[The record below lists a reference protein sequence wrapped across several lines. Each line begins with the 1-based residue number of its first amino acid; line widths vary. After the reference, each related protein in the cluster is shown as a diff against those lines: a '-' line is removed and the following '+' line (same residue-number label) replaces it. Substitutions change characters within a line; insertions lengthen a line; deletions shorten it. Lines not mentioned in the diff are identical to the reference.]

1 MSNQE
6 HSAILELIPAY
17 ALGSLDDD
25 EAELVSRHLP
35 SCAICQAELREYEA
49 VADAIPLAVT
59 QVDPSPE
66 LKGRLMRSQ
75 QLRELGDQGSL
86 ADKPSDTAG
95 ERAAQTPPVQ
105 RAPWWRTATHTV
117 GDWFRGSAWRPV
129 LALIILALLA
139 SNVLLWQETRKGGN
153 SSSWRR
159 VALTGNDAAPDARGI
174 IYISPDGRNG
184 TLVVDGLPA
193 LGEEQQY
200 QLWLILDGQRDSGA
214 VFSVNL
220 DGYRGQ
226 QIEAPRPLRDYG
238 AFGVTI
244 EPAGGSPAP
253 TGQRVLASDA

>member
-6 HSAILELIPAY
+6 HETILELIPAY

-25 EAELVSRHLP
+25 EAEQVGRHLA

-49 VADAIPLAVT
+49 VAGAIPLAVS
-59 QVDPSPE
+59 QIDPSSE

-75 QLRELGDQGSL
+75 QLQEESNPSPLAREPLE
-86 ADKPSDTAG
+86 TAG
-95 ERAAQTPPVQ
+95 ERATRVPPA
-105 RAPWWRTATHTV
+105 RKASWWQTATHSV
-117 GDWFRGSAWRPV
+117 RDWFSGSVWRPV
-129 LALIILALLA
+129 LALIILALVA
-139 SNVLLWQETRKGGN
+139 SNVLLWQGTRTGG
-153 SSSWRR
+153 SSSAWRR
-159 VALTGNDAAPDARGI
+159 VALTGSEAVPEARGI
-174 IYISPDGRNG
+174 IYISSDGRNG

-214 VFSVNL
+214 VFSVDL

-226 QIEAPRPLRDYG
+226 QIEAPRPLRDYD

-244 EPAGGSPAP
+244 EPAGGSPGP
-253 TGQRVLASDA
+253 TGQRVLASEQ